1 MKTIET
7 IYLAGGC
14 LWGVQY
20 FFKEMTVIH
29 HVEAGRANGT
39 TNSLVG
45 PYDGYA
51 ECVKIDYDPEKI
63 SLTQLLDY
71 FFEIID
77 PYSLNQQGFDK
88 GEKYRTGIYSQK
100 AEPLL
105 VARQYI
111 DARDDADKIRVE
123 VKPLTNYIA
132 SALIHQNHLDIYP
145 EDRYL
150 CHLPTA
156 VLNRYR
162 KTQPVQD

>member
-1 MKTIET
+1 MGRTI
-7 IYLAGGC
+7 L
-14 LWGVQY
+14 
-20 FFKEMTVIH
+20 FKEMTGVH

-39 TNSLVG
+39 TNYLEG
-45 PYDGYA
+45 PYDGYT

-77 PYSLNQQGFDK
+77 PYSLNQLGFDK

-111 DARDDADKIRVE
+111 DAHEDADKIRVE

-145 EDRYL
+145 GGRF
-150 CHLPTA
+150 
-156 VLNRYR
+156 
-162 KTQPVQD
+162 

>member
-1 MKTIET
+1 MMATLNVWRLIMTQKKF
-7 IYLAGGC
+7 
-14 LWGVQY
+14 LWPNY
-20 FFKEMTVIH
+20 WI
-29 HVEAGRANGT
+29 
-39 TNSLVG
+39 
-45 PYDGYA
+45 
-51 ECVKIDYDPEKI
+51 
-63 SLTQLLDY
+63 

-111 DARDDADKIRVE
+111 DAREDADKIRVE

-162 KTQPVQD
+162 KTQPVQDWKIYSCY

>member
-1 MKTIET
+1 MTIIEK

-20 FFKEMTVIH
+20 FFKEISGIH
-29 HVEAGRANGT
+29 HE
-39 TNSLVG
+39 
-45 PYDGYA
+45 
-51 ECVKIDYDPEKI
+51 
-63 SLTQLLDY
+63 
-71 FFEIID
+71 
-77 PYSLNQQGFDK
+77 
-88 GEKYRTGIYSQK
+88 
-100 AEPLL
+100 
-105 VARQYI
+105 
-111 DARDDADKIRVE
+111 DADKIRVE

>member
-1 MKTIET
+1 MCEDW
-7 IYLAGGC
+7 
-14 LWGVQY
+14 LWPRKN
-20 FFKEMTVIH
+20 FFNPII
-29 HVEAGRANGT
+29 GF
-39 TNSLVG
+39 
-45 PYDGYA
+45 
-51 ECVKIDYDPEKI
+51 
-63 SLTQLLDY
+63 

-111 DARDDADKIRVE
+111 DAREDADKIRVE

-162 KTQPVQD
+162 KTQPVQDWKIYSCY